1 MSLTQ
6 LIQTFQSGTLSREA
20 FYSEIDRVLA
30 GGAGSGARLR
40 EAMDATQTVH
50 PLPDVVYAEVL
61 RRIDRQQDP
70 AGAAEDATRMQET
83 STASY
88 PSVPAAAPGAAT
100 ADDMEHLKGIGDTL
114 NGRFVLEECL
124 GVGGMGTVYKAL
136 DLRKL
141 EASDRKPYIA
151 IKVLNVQFRGQPSSL
166 IALQREAR
174 KAQTLAHRNIVTV
187 YDFDRDG
194 PLVYLTMEYLSGKPL
209 SKVLRAP
216 GFAGLPFEKAR
227 PIIAGMGQALA
238 YAHERGFVHCDFKP
252 ANVFI
257 TDGGE
262 VKVIDFGIARVFQRP
277 EEDPDVTVFDPA
289 TLGGITPAYAS
300 PEMFEH
306 REPDPRDDVYALAC
320 VTYELLT
327 GKHPFNRKSATQAR
341 SEKLRAERPPN
352 LDRQQWRTLSA
363 ALSFDRAARTATVNQ
378 FLDGMG
384 VQPHASAFSA
394 ARMGALGAGAVVVA
408 GGLWFGYRA
417 MSGHDAPRADAA
429 ATVAASEAPTMAAS
443 VPAQASSAAVVASVL
458 ASSGPDVNAPASAAA
473 NLANPASAT
482 TTASAA
488 PAANAASN
496 ASAPAAV
503 EAPVPDTAALA
514 ALNASLARI
523 PCSALDASVS
533 AHALRVSGFAGA
545 GGGVARVHGALA
557 RTAGAQGA
565 AIDVNA
571 VQNHYCEIVN
581 TFAPYWRANRQPE
594 GGATIHTRP
603 PDAQLTQGSPL
614 IVDITTPH
622 YESYVN
628 VDYYALDG
636 SVVHLVPSN
645 HERDNQAPP
654 NFAATVGSTGDWL
667 VDKPFGTEMIVLLIT
682 PAPLF
687 DHLRPAA
694 EPRAVWLAAVDQQ
707 LKTMASRYGRDHIV
721 ADFVQI
727 TTHARGN

>member
-1 MSLTQ
+1 MMSLTQ

-20 FYSEIDRVLA
+20 FFAEIDHALA
-30 GGAGSGARLR
+30 ADADNCARLR
-40 EAMDATQTVH
+40 EAMDATQTTVH
-50 PLPDVVYAEVL
+50 PLPHAIYTEVL
-61 RRIDRQQDP
+61 QRIERRQDSTTAIGDETRIQESP
-70 AGAAEDATRMQET
+70 SATPPDARL
-83 STASY
+83 AS
-88 PSVPAAAPGAAT
+88 APGEP
-100 ADDMEHLKGIGDTL
+100 EHGDHGDHVKGIGDTL
-114 NGRFVLEECL
+114 NNRFVLEECL

-141 EASDRKPYIA
+141 EASDRKPHIA
-151 IKVLNVQFRGQPSSL
+151 IKVLNVQFRGQPTSL

-216 GFAGLPFEKAR
+216 GFAGMPFEKAR

-252 ANVFI
+252 ANVFL
-257 TDGGE
+257 TDGGD

-341 SEKLRAERPPN
+341 SEKMHAERPQG
-352 LDRQQWRTLSA
+352 LERTQWRTLSA
-363 ALSFDRAARTATVNQ
+363 ALAFDRAARTASVNQ
-378 FLDGMG
+378 FLEGMG
-384 VQPHASAFSA
+384 VLAHVPTFSA
-394 ARMGALGAGAVVVA
+394 ARLGAMGAGAIVVA
-408 GGLWFGYRA
+408 GGLWFGYRLL
-417 MSGHDAPRADAA
+417 SGNEEPHANAPAA
-429 ATVAASEAPTMAAS
+429 ATAISSAMNTAAQPGGQEGASAAPALAAT
-443 VPAQASSAAVVASVL
+443 SAAVVA
-458 ASSGPDVNAPASAAA
+458 NAPA
-473 NLANPASAT
+473 AS
-482 TTASAA
+482 
-488 PAANAASN
+488 
-496 ASAPAAV
+496 ASAPASMPAAIAV
-503 EAPVPDTAALA
+503 VAAVPDAASLA
-514 ALNASLARI
+514 ALNSTLSRI
-523 PCSALDASVS
+523 ACSALAASLPERALQVGGFANAGNGMAQLHDALAQTPGGAGARLDVS
-533 AHALRVSGFAGA
+533 AIESHNCEV
-545 GGGVARVHGALA
+545 
-557 RTAGAQGA
+557 
-565 AIDVNA
+565 VNA
-571 VQNHYCEIVN
+571 
-581 TFAPYWRANRQPE
+581 FAPYWRANRQA
-594 GGATIHTRP
+594 GAGATIHTRP
-603 PDAQLTQGSPL
+603 PGAQLTQGSPL
-614 IVDITTPH
+614 VVDITTPH
-622 YESYVN
+622 YDSYVN

-654 NFAATVGSTGDWL
+654 GFSATIGSSGDWI
-667 VDKPFGTEMIVLLIT
+667 VDKPFGTEMIVLLVT

-687 DHLRPAA
+687 DRLRPPS
-694 EPRAVWLAAVDQQ
+694 EPRAVYLAAVDHQ
-707 LKTMASRYGRDHIV
+707 LKQMEARYGAGHIA

-727 TTHARGN
+727 TTHARNN

>member
-1 MSLTQ
+1 MMSLAQ
-6 LIQTFQSGTLSREA
+6 LIQTFQSGALSREA
-20 FYSEIDRVLA
+20 FFAEIDHVLA
-30 GGAGSGARLR
+30 VDAANCARLR
-40 EAMDATQTVH
+40 EAVDATQTVH
-50 PLPDVVYAEVL
+50 PLPDAVYAEVL
-61 RRIDRQQDP
+61 RRIEHRQDN
-70 AGAAEDATRMQET
+70 
-83 STASY
+83 
-88 PSVPAAAPGAAT
+88 AAAVDDSTRIHEALAAARSAT
-100 ADDMEHLKGIGDTL
+100 TGDDADHVKGIGDTL

-151 IKVLNVQFRGQPSSL
+151 IKVLNVQFRGQPTSL

-209 SKVLRAP
+209 SKLLRAP
-216 GFAGLPFEKAR
+216 GFAGMPFEKAR

-252 ANVFI
+252 ANVFL
-257 TDGGE
+257 TDGGD

-341 SEKLRAERPPN
+341 SDKMRAERAPG
-352 LDRQQWRTLSA
+352 LDRGQWRTLSA
-363 ALSFDRAARTATVNQ
+363 ALSFDRASRTASVNQ
-378 FLDGMG
+378 FLQGMG
-384 VQPHASAFSA
+384 VLKHAPAFPG
-394 ARMGALGAGAVVVA
+394 ARVGAIGVGAVVVA
-408 GGLWFGYRA
+408 AGLWVGYRVL
-417 MSGHDAPRADAA
+417 SGHGQTGARPSMAAMAPAG
-429 ATVAASEAPTMAAS
+429 ATKAASEAPASPVLAAA
-443 VPAQASSAAVVASVL
+443 PAAVVASMPAASGVAVVP
-458 ASSGPDVNAPASAAA
+458 ASSAPVAD
-473 NLANPASAT
+473 
-482 TTASAA
+482 
-488 PAANAASN
+488 AASI
-496 ASAPAAV
+496 V
-503 EAPVPDTAALA
+503 
-514 ALNASLARI
+514 ALNATLARI
-523 PCSALDASVS
+523 PCSALAASLPEHVVQVRGFANTGENMAHVHDALAQMPGGLAAKLDVTAVENHNCEVVS
-533 AHALRVSGFAGA
+533 A
-545 GGGVARVHGALA
+545 
-557 RTAGAQGA
+557 
-565 AIDVNA
+565 
-571 VQNHYCEIVN
+571 
-581 TFAPYWRANRQPE
+581 FAPYWRANHLAG

-603 PDAQLTQGSPL
+603 LDARLTQGMPL

-628 VDYYALDG
+628 VDYFALDG

-645 HERDNQAPP
+645 VERDNQAPP
-654 NFAATVGSTGDWL
+654 GFSATVGGSGYWL

-687 DHLRPAA
+687 DGLRPASESRSA
-694 EPRAVWLAAVDQQ
+694 YLAAVGQQ
-707 LKTMASRYGRDHIV
+707 LKQMEAHYGEGRIV

-727 TTHARGN
+727 TTHARSDAQ

>member
-1 MSLTQ
+1 MMSLAQ
-6 LIQTFQSGTLSREA
+6 LIQTFQSGALSREA
-20 FYSEIDRVLA
+20 FFAEIDHVLA
-30 GGAGSGARLR
+30 VDAANCARLR
-40 EAMDATQTVH
+40 EAVDATQTVH
-50 PLPDVVYAEVL
+50 PLPDAVYAEVL
-61 RRIDRQQDP
+61 RRIEHRQDN
-70 AGAAEDATRMQET
+70 AEAVDDSTRIHE
-83 STASY
+83 AL
-88 PSVPAAAPGAAT
+88 AAARSAT
-100 ADDMEHLKGIGDTL
+100 TSDDAEHVKGIGDTL

-151 IKVLNVQFRGQPSSL
+151 IKVLNVQFRGQPTSL

-209 SKVLRAP
+209 SKLLRAP
-216 GFAGLPFEKAR
+216 GFAGMPFEKAR

-252 ANVFI
+252 ANVFL
-257 TDGGE
+257 TDGGD

-320 VTYELLT
+320 VTCELLT

-341 SEKLRAERPPN
+341 SDKMRAERPPD
-352 LDRQQWRTLSA
+352 LDRGQWRTLSA
-363 ALSFDRAARTATVNQ
+363 ALSFDRASRTASVSQ
-378 FLDGMG
+378 FLEGMG
-384 VQPHASAFSA
+384 VLTHAPAFPG
-394 ARMGALGAGAVVVA
+394 ARVGAIGAGAVVVA
-408 GGLWFGYRA
+408 AGLWVGYRVL
-417 MSGHDAPRADAA
+417 SGHGQTGAGPSMVAMAPASAPK
-429 ATVAASEAPTMAAS
+429 AASEAPASPVLAAA
-443 VPAQASSAAVVASVL
+443 PAAVVASV
-458 ASSGPDVNAPASAAA
+458 
-473 NLANPASAT
+473 
-482 TTASAA
+482 
-488 PAANAASN
+488 
-496 ASAPAAV
+496 PAAV
-503 EAPVPDTAALA
+503 PASSAPVADAASVA
-514 ALNASLARI
+514 ALNATLARI
-523 PCSALDASVS
+523 PCSALAASLPGHVVQVRGFANTGENMAHVHDALAQTPGGQAAKLDVTAVENHNCEVVS
-533 AHALRVSGFAGA
+533 A
-545 GGGVARVHGALA
+545 
-557 RTAGAQGA
+557 
-565 AIDVNA
+565 
-571 VQNHYCEIVN
+571 
-581 TFAPYWRANRQPE
+581 FAPYWRANHLAG

-603 PDAQLTQGSPL
+603 LDARLTQGMPL

-628 VDYYALDG
+628 VDYFALDG

-645 HERDNQAPP
+645 VERDNQAPP
-654 NFAATVGSTGDWL
+654 GFSATVGGSGYWL

-687 DHLRPAA
+687 DGLRPAS
-694 EPRAVWLAAVDQQ
+694 ESRAAYLAAVEQQ
-707 LKTMASRYGRDHIV
+707 LKQMEAHYGTGHIA

-727 TTHARGN
+727 TTHARGEPQ

>member
-1 MSLTQ
+1 MMSLAQ
-6 LIQTFQSGTLSREA
+6 LIQTFQSGALSREA
-20 FYSEIDRVLA
+20 FFAEIDHVLA
-30 GGAGSGARLR
+30 VDAANCARLR
-40 EAMDATQTVH
+40 EAVDATQTVH
-50 PLPDVVYAEVL
+50 PLPDAVYAEVL
-61 RRIDRQQDP
+61 RRIEHRQDN
-70 AGAAEDATRMQET
+70 AEAVDDSTRIHE
-83 STASY
+83 AL
-88 PSVPAAAPGAAT
+88 AAARSAT
-100 ADDMEHLKGIGDTL
+100 TSDDAEHVKGIGDTL

-151 IKVLNVQFRGQPSSL
+151 IKVLNVQFRGQPTSL

-209 SKVLRAP
+209 SKLLRAP
-216 GFAGLPFEKAR
+216 GFAGMPFEKAR

-252 ANVFI
+252 ANVFL
-257 TDGGE
+257 TDGGD

-341 SEKLRAERPPN
+341 SDKMRAERPPG
-352 LDRQQWRTLSA
+352 LDRGQWRTLSA
-363 ALSFDRAARTATVNQ
+363 ALSFDRASRTASVNQ
-378 FLDGMG
+378 FLEGMG
-384 VQPHASAFSA
+384 VLTHAPAFPGARVGAIGVGAAVVAAGLWVGYRVLSGHGQTGARPSTVAMVSASAPKAVSETPA
-394 ARMGALGAGAVVVA
+394 SPALAV
-408 GGLWFGYRA
+408 
-417 MSGHDAPRADAA
+417 AP
-429 ATVAASEAPTMAAS
+429 
-443 VPAQASSAAVVASVL
+443 AAVVASVPVAVP
-458 ASSGPDVNAPASAAA
+458 ASSAPVAD
-473 NLANPASAT
+473 
-482 TTASAA
+482 
-488 PAANAASN
+488 AASI
-496 ASAPAAV
+496 
-503 EAPVPDTAALA
+503 A
-514 ALNASLARI
+514 ALNATLARI
-523 PCSALDASVS
+523 PCSALAASLPGHVVQVRGFANTGENMAHIRDALAQTPGGQAAKLDVTAVENHNCEVVS
-533 AHALRVSGFAGA
+533 A
-545 GGGVARVHGALA
+545 
-557 RTAGAQGA
+557 
-565 AIDVNA
+565 
-571 VQNHYCEIVN
+571 
-581 TFAPYWRANRQPE
+581 FAPYWRANHLAG
-594 GGATIHTRP
+594 GGAAIHTRP
-603 PDAQLTQGSPL
+603 LDARLTQGMPL

-622 YESYVN
+622 YDSYVN
-628 VDYYALDG
+628 VDYFALDG

-645 HERDNQAPP
+645 VERDNQAPP
-654 NFAATVGSTGDWL
+654 GFSATVGGSGYWL

-687 DHLRPAA
+687 DGLRPAS
-694 EPRAVWLAAVDQQ
+694 ESRAAYLAAVEQQ
-707 LKTMASRYGRDHIV
+707 LKQMQAHYGTAHIV

-727 TTHARGN
+727 TTHARGESQ

>member
-1 MSLTQ
+1 MMSLAQ
-6 LIQTFQSGTLSREA
+6 LIQTFQSGALSREA
-20 FYSEIDRVLA
+20 FFAEIDHVLA
-30 GGAGSGARLR
+30 VDAANCARLR
-40 EAMDATQTVH
+40 EAVDATQTVH
-50 PLPDVVYAEVL
+50 PLPDAVYAEVL
-61 RRIDRQQDP
+61 RRIEHRQDN
-70 AGAAEDATRMQET
+70 
-83 STASY
+83 
-88 PSVPAAAPGAAT
+88 AAAVDDSTRIHEALAAARSAT
-100 ADDMEHLKGIGDTL
+100 TGDDADHVKGIGDTL

-151 IKVLNVQFRGQPSSL
+151 IKVLNVQFRGQPTSL

-209 SKVLRAP
+209 SKLLRAP
-216 GFAGLPFEKAR
+216 GFAGMPFEKAR

-252 ANVFI
+252 ANVFL
-257 TDGGE
+257 TDGGD

-341 SEKLRAERPPN
+341 SDKMRAERAPG
-352 LDRQQWRTLSA
+352 LDRGQWRTLSA
-363 ALSFDRAARTATVNQ
+363 ALSFDRASRTASVNQ
-378 FLDGMG
+378 FLQGMG
-384 VQPHASAFSA
+384 VLKHAPAFPG
-394 ARMGALGAGAVVVA
+394 ARVGAIGVGAVVVA
-408 GGLWFGYRA
+408 AGLWVGYRVL
-417 MSGHDAPRADAA
+417 SGHGQTGARPSMAAMAPAG
-429 ATVAASEAPTMAAS
+429 ATKAASEAPASPVLGAA
-443 VPAQASSAAVVASVL
+443 PAAVVASMPAASGVAVVP
-458 ASSGPDVNAPASAAA
+458 ASSAPVAD
-473 NLANPASAT
+473 
-482 TTASAA
+482 
-488 PAANAASN
+488 AASI
-496 ASAPAAV
+496 
-503 EAPVPDTAALA
+503 A
-514 ALNASLARI
+514 ALNTTLARI
-523 PCSALDASVS
+523 PCSALAASLPEHVVQVRGFANTGENMAHVHDALAQTPGGLAAKLDVTAVENHNCEVVS
-533 AHALRVSGFAGA
+533 A
-545 GGGVARVHGALA
+545 
-557 RTAGAQGA
+557 
-565 AIDVNA
+565 
-571 VQNHYCEIVN
+571 
-581 TFAPYWRANRQPE
+581 FAPYWRANHLAG

-603 PDAQLTQGSPL
+603 LDARLTQGMPL

-628 VDYYALDG
+628 VDYFALDG

-645 HERDNQAPP
+645 VERDNQAPP
-654 NFAATVGSTGDWL
+654 GFSATVGGSGYWL

-687 DHLRPAA
+687 DGLRPASESRSA
-694 EPRAVWLAAVDQQ
+694 YLAAVGQQ
-707 LKTMASRYGRDHIV
+707 LKQMEAHYGEGRIV

-727 TTHARGN
+727 TTHARSDAQ

>member
-1 MSLTQ
+1 MSLSQ

-20 FYSEIDRVLA
+20 FFSEIDHVLA
-30 GGAGSGARLR
+30 VDVANCARLR

-50 PLPDVVYAEVL
+50 PLPDAVYTEVL
-61 RRIDRQQDP
+61 RRIERRQD
-70 AGAAEDATRMQET
+70 
-83 STASY
+83 STATTSDETRIQES
-88 PSVPAAAPGAAT
+88 PSVSHAPPERPSGAPGEA
-100 ADDMEHLKGIGDTL
+100 EHIKGIGDTL

-151 IKVLNVQFRGQPSSL
+151 IKVLNVQFRGQPTSL
-166 IALQREAR
+166 MALQREAR

-194 PLVYLTMEYLSGKPL
+194 PLVYLTMEYLCGKPL

-216 GFAGLPFEKAR
+216 GFTGMTFEKAR

-252 ANVFI
+252 ANVFL
-257 TDGGE
+257 TDSGD

-327 GKHPFNRKSATQAR
+327 GKHPFQRKSATQAR
-341 SEKLRAERPPN
+341 GDKMRAERPQG
-352 LDRQQWRTLSA
+352 LDRIQWRTLSA
-363 ALSFDRAARTATVNQ
+363 ALAFDRAARTASVNQ
-378 FLDGMG
+378 FLEGMG
-384 VQPHASAFSA
+384 VLAHAPAFPV
-394 ARMGALGAGAVVVA
+394 ARFGAIGAGVVVLA
-408 GGLWFGYRA
+408 GGLWIGYRVL
-417 MSGHDAPRADAA
+417 SGHEAQHASASTAA
-429 ATVAASEAPTMAAS
+429 VAAHAS
-443 VPAQASSAAVVASVL
+443 
-458 ASSGPDVNAPASAAA
+458 
-473 NLANPASAT
+473 
-482 TTASAA
+482 
-488 PAANAASN
+488 AANAAAQMPA
-496 ASAPAAV
+496 ASATPSATV
-503 EAPVPDTAALA
+503 GAPSSATPSATVPGAAALA
-514 ALNASLARI
+514 ALNSTLSRI
-523 PCSALDASVS
+523 PCSALAASLR
-533 AHALRVSGFAGA
+533 AQALQVRGFADA
-545 GGGVARVHGALA
+545 GDGMARMRDALA
-557 RTAGAQGA
+557 QTPGGQGA
-565 AIDVNA
+565 KLDVNA
-571 VQNHYCEIVN
+571 IENHNCEVVN
-581 TFAPYWRANRQPE
+581 AFAPYWRANRQA
-594 GGATIHTRP
+594 GGEATIHTRP
-603 PDAQLTQGSPL
+603 LDAQLMQGTPL
-614 IVDITTPH
+614 VVDITTPH
-622 YESYVN
+622 YDSYVN

-654 NFAATVGSTGDWL
+654 GFSATVGSTGDWII
-667 VDKPFGTEMIVLLIT
+667 DKPFGTEMIVLLIT

-687 DHLRPAA
+687 DTLRPAS
-694 EPRAVWLAAVDQQ
+694 EPRAVYLAAVGQQ
-707 LKTMASRYGRDHIV
+707 LKQMETRYGSAHIA

-727 TTHARGN
+727 TTHARNN

>member
-1 MSLTQ
+1 MSLSQ

-20 FYSEIDRVLA
+20 FFSEIDRVLA
-30 GGAGSGARLR
+30 GDVGNGARLR

-50 PLPDVVYAEVL
+50 PLPDVVYSEVL
-61 RRIDRQQDP
+61 RRIERHRDHAP
-70 AGAAEDATRMQET
+70 ASDDATRIQ
-83 STASY
+83 ASA
-88 PSVPAAAPGAAT
+88 PAFANGAAH
-100 ADDMEHLKGIGDTL
+100 DESEHVKGIGDTL

-141 EASDRKPYIA
+141 EASDRRPYIA

-216 GFAGLPFEKAR
+216 GFAGMPYDLAR

-252 ANVFI
+252 ANVFL
-257 TDGGE
+257 TDGGD

-300 PEMFEH
+300 PEMFER

-341 SEKLRAERPPN
+341 SEKMRAERPPS
-352 LDRQQWRTLSA
+352 LDRMQWRTLNM
-363 ALSFDRAARTATVNQ
+363 ALSFDRASRTASVNQ
-378 FLDGMG
+378 FLEGMG
-384 VQPHASAFSA
+384 VLAQTPALSV
-394 ARMGALGAGAVVVA
+394 ARMGALGAGAIVVA
-408 GGLWFGYRA
+408 GGMWLGYRA
-417 MSGHDAPRADAA
+417 FSRQEPPREPVASAA
-429 ATVAASEAPTMAAS
+429 SSTSISTSVSTPASTIVIAKVPATKEPVAKDTVASPG
-443 VPAQASSAAVVASVL
+443 AVVA
-458 ASSGPDVNAPASAAA
+458 NA
-473 NLANPASAT
+473 LE
-482 TTASAA
+482 
-488 PAANAASN
+488 
-496 ASAPAAV
+496 ASAPASSVTVADT
-503 EAPVPDTAALA
+503 APNIGAAALA
-514 ALNASLARI
+514 ALNAKLARL

-533 AHALRVSGFAGA
+533 NSALQVGGFARA
-545 GGGVARVHGALA
+545 SSGVARIHEALA
-557 RTAGAQGA
+557 QTPGAQGA
-565 AIDVNA
+565 KLDVNGIDNA
-571 VQNHYCEIVN
+571 NCEIVRVL
-581 TFAPYWRANRQPE
+581 APYWRANRQPD
-594 GGATIHTRP
+594 GGATLHTRP
-603 PDAQLTQGSPL
+603 PDAQLTQGMPL

-628 VDYYALDG
+628 VDYYSLDG

-654 NFAATVGSTGDWL
+654 NFAATVGGTGDWI
-667 VDKPFGTEMIVLLIT
+667 VEKPFGKEMIVLLIT

-687 DHLRPAA
+687 DKLRAA
-694 EPRAVWLAAVDQQ
+694 SEPRATYLAAVDQQ
-707 LKTMASRYGRDHIV
+707 LKQMEAHYGRGRIV

-727 TTHARGN
+727 TTHARGE